1 LERYITRANWRFIIA
16 TLLTCNIYGQ
26 FESDKLSHFLGG
38 YSSGAL
44 AYEYT
49 YQKTKNKNKAF
60 VGGLLGSLVVGSA
73 KEFYDSKQLNNSFDT
88 NDLLA
93 TFTGGLIVSVTFNIL
108 KKNKNEKINNNLV
121 RNYRKYKRKQSRK
134 KEK

>member
-1 LERYITRANWRFIIA
+1 MARYFARTYRGIVVA
-16 TLLTCNIYGQ
+16 TLLTCNLYSQ
-26 FESDKLSHFLGG
+26 LESDKLSHFLGG

-73 KEFYDSKQLNNSFDT
+73 KEYYDSKQLNNSFDK

-93 TFTGGLIVSVTFNIL
+93 TFTGGLIVSLTFNIL
-108 KKNKNEKINNNLV
+108 KKNKNEKIHNNLV
-121 RNYRKYKRKQSRK
+121 RNYRKYKRKRARK
-134 KEK
+134 KR

>member
-1 LERYITRANWRFIIA
+1 MERYITRTYRGVVIA
-16 TLLTCNIYGQ
+16 TLLTCNVYGQ

-73 KEFYDSKQLNNSFDT
+73 KEYYDSKQLNNSFDK

-93 TFTGGLIVSVTFNIL
+93 TFTGGLIVSLTFNIL
-108 KKNKNEKINNNLV
+108 KKNKSEKIHNNLV
-121 RNYRKYKRKQSRK
+121 RNYRKYKRKRARK
-134 KEK
+134 KR

>member
-1 LERYITRANWRFIIA
+1 MARYFARTYRGVVIA
-16 TLLTCNIYGQ
+16 TLLTCNVYSQ

-38 YSSGAL
+38 YSSGAF

-60 VGGLLGSLVVGSA
+60 VSGLLGSLFVGSA
-73 KEFYDSKQLNNSFDT
+73 KEFYDSKQLNNSFDK

-93 TFTGGLIVSVTFNIL
+93 TFTGGLIVSLTFNIL
-108 KKNKNEKINNNLV
+108 KKNKNEKIHNNLV
-121 RNYRKYKRKQSRK
+121 RNYRKYKRKRARK
-134 KEK
+134 KR

>member
-1 LERYITRANWRFIIA
+1 MARYFARTYRGVVIA
-16 TLLTCNIYGQ
+16 TLLTCNVYSQ

-38 YSSGAL
+38 YSGGAF

-60 VGGLLGSLVVGSA
+60 VSGLLGSLFVGSA
-73 KEFYDSKQLNNSFDT
+73 KEFYDSKQLNNSFDK

-93 TFTGGLIVSVTFNIL
+93 TFTGGLIVSLTFNIL
-108 KKNKNEKINNNLV
+108 KKNKNEKIHNNLV
-121 RNYRKYKRKQSRK
+121 RNYRKYKRKRARK
-134 KEK
+134 KR